1 MAMQNH
7 FNIAMDDRTL
17 SGGDRREMILKAC

>member
-1 MAMQNH
+1 MAKQNH

-17 SGGDRREMILKAC
+17 SGRDRREMILKTC